1 MAGVAVLEPPA
12 EDDRA
17 PLSTA
22 LPMEDGAHFIF
33 LGNLFRFLNLNPNLN
48 LQMQK
53 RGLRLRLG
61 LRLRGEPKNMKCTLE
76 DALSQPRLEF
86 STDAAYPLRDES
98 F

>member
-1 MAGVAVLEPPA
+1 
-12 EDDRA
+12 
-17 PLSTA
+17 
-22 LPMEDGAHFIF
+22 
-33 LGNLFRFLNLNPNLN
+33 
-48 LQMQK
+48 MQE